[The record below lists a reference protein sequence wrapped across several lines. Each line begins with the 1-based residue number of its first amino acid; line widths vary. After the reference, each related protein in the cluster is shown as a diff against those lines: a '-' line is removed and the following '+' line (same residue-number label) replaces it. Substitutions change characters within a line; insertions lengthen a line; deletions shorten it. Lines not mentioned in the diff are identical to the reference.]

1 MLIKNFM
8 NTEILKSYKNSLLKA
23 FEIRCVENNFLELFR
38 EGLIRGTVHTCKGQ
52 ELLPV
57 LLKKYL
63 LNNDKIL
70 SNHRGHGHFLSWT
83 NDIEKLTLELL
94 GKEGGVSCGY
104 GGSQHLYCEGFL
116 SNGIQGGLTAIAGGI
131 ASSLNKNE
139 IVVNFI
145 GDGTLGEGLL
155 YESFN
160 LTSKWNLPV
169 LYILENNKVAQTT
182 SINQTLSGTIQG
194 RANAFGINFFES
206 DARNIKS
213 LDNILKLATKFVR
226 EKRQPVLME
235 INTYRMGAHS
245 KGDDNRDD
253 KILDEINHKDLV
265 NVAIKENIINGDE
278 IKTIKDNISNITKK
292 CLKTKTLTKVKKYYP
307 TTFSKNIAFLPLKE
321 KSSKKLIELINN
333 GLENVFNKYP
343 SLLMI
348 GEDIEDANKY
358 FSKDYGGAFK
368 ASKELS
374 KKFPGRVINTP
385 ISEAAIVGFSI
396 GRALTGLP
404 TIVEIMFGD
413 FLTLTIDQIVQHA
426 SKIPTMFGKNIDV
439 PMILRTPMGG
449 RRGYGPTHSQ
459 SIERLIVGLPNIN
472 VVVMNHF
479 VDPLMLY
486 QKALETKKFNII
498 IENKVLYSQNSYKE
512 IIEGYEYEASDL
524 GDFPIIKIKPK
535 RHSPSCTIFTY
546 GHELVYVV
554 EALKILLYEHD
565 IFCEVICPTL
575 ITPLE
580 IEPLKDSVI
589 KTKRLLTIEEGP
601 SFAAIGSEA
610 ISSIIEEGIN
620 SFNVIR
626 LGNNSVI
633 PCSYEA
639 EIDLLP
645 GTRDIIQGVLKLAK

>member
-1 MLIKNFM
+1 MG
-8 NTEILKSYKNSLLKA
+8 TESLKSYKDSLLRA
-23 FEIRCVENNFLELFR
+23 FEIRCVEDNFLELFKK
-38 EGLIRGTVHTCKGQ
+38 GLLRGTVHTCKGQ

-63 LNNDKIL
+63 LKKDMIL

-83 NDIEKLTLELL
+83 NDIEKLTLEVL
-94 GKEGGVSCGY
+94 GKEEGVSGGY
-104 GGSQHLYCEGFL
+104 GGSQHLYYEGFL

-131 ASSLNKNE
+131 ASSLKKNE

-155 YESFN
+155 YESLN
-160 LTSKWNLPV
+160 LSSKWNLPV
-169 LYILENNKVAQTT
+169 LYVLENNEVAQTT
-182 SINQTLSGTIQG
+182 SINQTISGTIEG
-194 RANAFGINFFES
+194 RAKAFGMKFFEADS
-206 DARNIKS
+206 RDVKS
-213 LDNILKLATKFVR
+213 LDNEIRLATEFVR
-226 EKRQPVLME
+226 KTRKPTLME

-253 KILDEINHKDLV
+253 KILNEINSKDLV
-265 NVAIKENIINGDE
+265 NIAIKNNIINEDE
-278 IKTIKDNISNITKK
+278 IKTIKDNILKITKK
-292 CLKTKTLTKVKKYYP
+292 CLKSKTLSLVKKYNP
-307 TTFSKNIAFLPLKE
+307 TTYSKNISFSSLKE
-321 KSSKKLIELINN
+321 NSNKKFVELINN
-333 GLENVFNKYP
+333 GLENIFNKYP

-368 ASKELS
+368 ASRELS

-396 GRALTGLP
+396 GRSIAGLP

-413 FLTLTIDQIVQHA
+413 FLTLTIDQIIQHA
-426 SKIPTMFGKNIDV
+426 SKIPTMFGKKIDI

-449 RRGYGPTHSQ
+449 GRGYGPTHSQ
-459 SIERLIVGLPNIN
+459 SIEKLIIGLPNVN
-472 VVVMNHF
+472 VIALNHF
-479 VDPLMLY
+479 MDPIKFY

-498 IENKVLYSQNSYKE
+498 IENKVLYSHYLYQN
-512 IIEGYEYEASDL
+512 IIEGYEYEASNFS
-524 GDFPIIKIKPK
+524 DFPIIRLKPK
-535 RHSPSCTIFTY
+535 RHKPSCTIFTY
-546 GHELVYVV
+546 GHGLVYVE
-554 EALKILLYEHD
+554 EALKTLLYEHD

-589 KTKRLLTIEEGP
+589 NTKKLLTIEEGP
-601 SFAAIGSEA
+601 SFAAIGSEV
-610 ISSIIEEGIN
+610 ISSIVESGIN
-620 SFNVIR
+620 TLNVIR

-639 EIDLLP
+639 EKNLLP
-645 GTRDIIQGVLKLAK
+645 GTKDIIESVLKLVK

>member
-1 MLIKNFM
+1 MD
-8 NTEILKSYKNSLLKA
+8 TESLKSYKDSLLKA
-23 FEIRCVENNFLELFR
+23 LEIRCVEDNFLELFK

-63 LNNDKIL
+63 LKKDMIL
-70 SNHRGHGHFLSWT
+70 SNHRGHGHFLSWMD
-83 NDIEKLTLELL
+83 DIEKLTLEVL
-94 GKEGGVSCGY
+94 GKEQGVSNGY

-131 ASSLNKNE
+131 ASSLKKNE

-155 YESFN
+155 YESLN
-160 LTSKWNLPV
+160 LSSKWNLPV
-169 LYILENNKVAQTT
+169 LYVLENNRVAQTT
-182 SINQTLSGTIQG
+182 SINQTVSGTIEG
-194 RANAFGINFFES
+194 RANAFGIKFFEA
-206 DARNIKS
+206 DARNLGS
-213 LDNILKLATKFVR
+213 LDNKLKLATEFVR
-226 EKRQPVLME
+226 EKRRPILME

-253 KILDEINHKDLV
+253 KILDEINSKDLV
-265 NVAIKENIINGDE
+265 NIAIKNNIINKNE
-278 IKTIKDNISNITKK
+278 IKTVKQNISNITKK
-292 CLKTKTLTKVKKYYP
+292 CLKTKTLTSVKRYNP
-307 TTFSKNIAFLPLKE
+307 TTFSKNITFSLLKK
-321 KSSKKLIELINN
+321 KSNKKFIELINY

-348 GEDIEDANKY
+348 GEDIEDANKF

-368 ASKELS
+368 ASKKLS

-396 GRALTGLP
+396 GRSFAGLP

-413 FLTLTIDQIVQHA
+413 FLTLTIDQIIQHA
-426 SKIPTMFGKNIDV
+426 SKIPTMFGKKIDI

-459 SIERLIVGLPNIN
+459 SIEKLIVGLPNIN

-479 VDPLMLY
+479 VDPSMLY
-486 QKALETKKFNII
+486 QNALETKKFNII
-498 IENKVLYSQNSYKE
+498 IENKVLYGQNLHKD
-512 IIEGYEYEASDL
+512 IIEGYEYETSNPSN
-524 GDFPIIKIKPK
+524 FPIIKIKPK
-535 RHSPSCTIFTY
+535 RHEASCTIFTY
-546 GHELVYVV
+546 GHELVYVE
-554 EALKILLYEHD
+554 EALKTLLYEHD

-580 IEPLKDSVI
+580 IEPLKVSVN
-589 KTKRLLTIEEGP
+589 KTKKLLTIEEGP
-601 SFAAIGSEA
+601 SFAAIGSEV
-610 ISSIIEEGIN
+610 ISSIVESGTN
-620 SFNVIR
+620 TFKVIR

-639 EIDLLP
+639 ENNLLP
-645 GTRDIIQGVLKLAK
+645 GTKDIIRSVLELVK

>member
-1 MLIKNFM
+1 MD
-8 NTEILKSYKNSLLKA
+8 TESLKSYKDSLLKA
-23 FEIRCVENNFLELFR
+23 LEIRCVEDNFLELFK

-63 LNNDKIL
+63 LKKDMIL
-70 SNHRGHGHFLSWT
+70 SNHRGHGHFLSWMD
-83 NDIEKLTLELL
+83 DIEKLTLEVL
-94 GKEGGVSCGY
+94 GKEQGVSNGY

-131 ASSLNKNE
+131 ASSLEKNE

-155 YESFN
+155 YESLN
-160 LTSKWNLPV
+160 LSSKWNLPV
-169 LYILENNKVAQTT
+169 LYVLENNRVAQTT
-182 SINQTLSGTIQG
+182 SINQTVSGTIEG
-194 RANAFGINFFES
+194 RANAFGIKFFEA
-206 DARNIKS
+206 DARNLGS
-213 LDNILKLATKFVR
+213 LDNILKLATEFVR
-226 EKRQPVLME
+226 EKRRPILME

-253 KILDEINHKDLV
+253 KILDEINSKDLV
-265 NVAIKENIINGDE
+265 NIAIKNNIINKNE
-278 IKTIKDNISNITKK
+278 IKTVKQNISNITKK
-292 CLKTKTLTKVKKYYP
+292 CLKTKTLTSVKRYNP
-307 TTFSKNIAFLPLKE
+307 TTFSKNITFSLLKK
-321 KSSKKLIELINN
+321 KSNKKFIELINY

-348 GEDIEDANKY
+348 GEDIEDANKF

-368 ASKELS
+368 ASKKLS

-396 GRALTGLP
+396 GRSFAGLP

-413 FLTLTIDQIVQHA
+413 FLTLTIDQIIQHA
-426 SKIPTMFGKNIDV
+426 SKIPTMFGKKIDI

-459 SIERLIVGLPNIN
+459 SIEKLIVGLPNIN

-479 VDPLMLY
+479 VDPSMLY
-486 QKALETKKFNII
+486 QNALETKKFNII
-498 IENKVLYSQNSYKE
+498 IENKVLYGQNLHKD
-512 IIEGYEYEASDL
+512 IIEGYEYETSNPSN
-524 GDFPIIKIKPK
+524 FPIIKIKPK
-535 RHSPSCTIFTY
+535 RHEASCTIFTY
-546 GHELVYVV
+546 GHELVYVE
-554 EALKILLYEHD
+554 EALKTLLYEHD

-580 IEPLKDSVI
+580 IEPLKVSVN
-589 KTKRLLTIEEGP
+589 KTKKLLTIEEGP
-601 SFAAIGSEA
+601 SFAAIGSEV
-610 ISSIIEEGIN
+610 ISSIVESGTN
-620 SFNVIR
+620 TFKVIR

-639 EIDLLP
+639 ENNLLP
-645 GTRDIIQGVLKLAK
+645 GTKDIIRSVLELVK